1 MHKYL
6 KSFKKEL
13 IIGPV
18 FKLLEAVL
26 ELYVPIIMA
35 SIIDI
40 GIRNQDVGHIYR
52 MGGVLI
58 LLGIVG
64 LIFALICQYC
74 AAVASTGFSATLR
87 QKLFAHINTLSH
99 AELDRVGSNSLVTR
113 LTNDVNQVE
122 TAVAMF
128 IRLAVR
134 APFIIIGAAVMA
146 LMIDVKMSVIFVV
159 IIPLVSLILY
169 VVMGRS
175 IPYYKK
181 RQKQLDGVSLIT
193 KENLEGSRV
202 IRAFSKQEAENQ
214 RFLTASS
221 SVTDTAVRVGNL
233 SALLNPA
240 IFTSLNLAI
249 IAIIWLGGLQV
260 NVGDLTQGQVIAFVS
275 YTTQISLMLIVLA
288 NLIIIFTRAS
298 ASASRISETLEIK
311 PTITSGLITCKDRF
325 DAQPKLEF
333 RNVSFSYTGS
343 DKATLNGL
351 TFKISKGDTI
361 GIIGGTGS
369 SKSTVVNLMP
379 RFYEATDGEILVDGV
394 NVKEYDLTSLRKQF
408 GIVPQQAVLFSGT
421 ILENLRFKKADATM
435 AEIER
440 AVEIA
445 QAKEVIESKAAKYE
459 AYVEQG
465 GKNLSGGQRQRLTI
479 ARALVGDPEVL
490 ILDDSSS
497 ALDYATDAL
506 LRQGLNQYGV
516 DLTVILVS
524 QRAASITH
532 ADQILVLDDG
542 HLVGVGTHE
551 ALMKTCEV
559 YRDICSSQLSEQEV
573 Q

>member
-1 MHKYL
+1 MYKYL
-6 KSFKKEL
+6 KPFKKEL
-13 IIGPV
+13 TIGPF
-18 FKLLEAVL
+18 FKLLEAML
-26 ELYVPIIMA
+26 ELLVPIVMA

-40 GIRNQDVGHIYR
+40 GIRNQDVDHIYR
-52 MGGVLI
+52 MGGVLV
-58 LLGIVG
+58 LLGGFG

-99 AELDRVGSNSLVTR
+99 AELDQVGSNSLITR
-113 LTNDVNQVE
+113 ITNDVNQVE

-169 VVMGRS
+169 FVMGRS

-181 RQKQLDGVSLIT
+181 RQKQLDGISLIT

-221 SVTDTAVRVGNL
+221 SVTDTAIRVGNL

-240 IFTSLNLAI
+240 IFTILNLAI
-249 IAIIWLGGLQV
+249 IAIIWLGGFQV

-298 ASASRISETLEIK
+298 ASAARISEILEIES
-311 PTITSGLITCKDRF
+311 TITSGLKTSQNRF
-325 DAQPKLEF
+325 EDKPKLEF
-333 RNVSFSYTGS
+333 RNVSFSYAGS
-343 DKATLNGL
+343 DKTTLNGL
-351 TFKISKGDTI
+351 TFKVAKGDTI

-369 SKSTVVNLMP
+369 GKSTVVNLMP
-379 RFYEATDGEILVDGV
+379 RFYEATAGEILVDGV
-394 NVKEYDLTSLRKQF
+394 NVTEYDLATLRKQF
-408 GIVPQQAVLFSGT
+408 GIVPQQAVLFGGT

-435 AEIER
+435 EEIER
-440 AVEIA
+440 AVAIA
-445 QAKEVIESKAAKYE
+445 QAKDVIESKAAKYE
-459 AYVEQG
+459 ERVEQG

-497 ALDYATDAL
+497 ALDYATDAK
-506 LRQGLNQYGV
+506 LRQGLNQYGE
-516 DLTVILVS
+516 DLTIILVS
-524 QRAASITH
+524 QRAASIKH

-542 HLVGVGTHE
+542 NLVGVGAHE
-551 ALMKTCEV
+551 QLMKTCEV
-559 YRDICSSQLSEQEV
+559 YRDICLSQLSEKEV